1 MASSRYQAE
10 SIVVV
15 FFDDCWSLRR
25 RNSKDDEDN
34 LINFMVIWKVHFMP
48 SDTAIKNPVL
58 QADEEELAADEVE
71 IHGEL
76 SARNKEDMNLTAVH
90 ESELDDLLTADTN
103 IDELH
108 NCEDFVVMNN
118 KLWYQI
124 CIPIV
129 KYIGITTK

>member
-1 MASSRYQAE
+1 
-10 SIVVV
+10 
-15 FFDDCWSLRR
+15 
-25 RNSKDDEDN
+25 
-34 LINFMVIWKVHFMP
+34 MVIWKVHFMP
-48 SDTAIKNPVL
+48 SDTTIKNPVL

-71 IHGEL
+71 IHGDKVKL

-90 ESELDDLLTADTN
+90 ESELDDLLTADTS

-124 CIPIV
+124 SIPIV
-129 KYIGITTK
+129 KYIGVTTK